1 MTRQSSSTM
10 SSGSGRRSS
19 PPATSPVAASR
30 ISKESRKAC
39 SRTSTR
45 TSAVTPRTCPMVK
58 ALRPALSRVRDD
70 PLLCVP
76 FGHDRHIKERTR
88 PSRDIPERWPRR
100 ALRHE
105 AVGWGTNEG
114 MLQALRSLIAAVRE
128 RDPGV
133 TLVQIDRWTL
143 AEELWS
149 FGEDSLYREALR
161 LDDEQM
167 IRVWLLA
174 GRLSL
179 HGKARSSG
187 EAASLAAVEVIEGR
201 RRQLTRTRRRR
212 QADRPDF
219 RRTPEQRYAEINR
232 VEESESF
239 PEMWR

>member
-1 MTRQSSSTM
+1 
-10 SSGSGRRSS
+10 
-19 PPATSPVAASR
+19 
-30 ISKESRKAC
+30 
-39 SRTSTR
+39 
-45 TSAVTPRTCPMVK
+45 
-58 ALRPALSRVRDD
+58 
-70 PLLCVP
+70 
-76 FGHDRHIKERTR
+76 
-88 PSRDIPERWPRR
+88 
-100 ALRHE
+100 
-105 AVGWGTNEG
+105 

-187 EAASLAAVEVIEGR
+187 EAASLAAVEVMEGR

-219 RRTPEQRYAEINR
+219 HRTPEQRYAEINR
-232 VEESESF
+232 IEESESF